1 MDSTEVTVL
10 LVYSTST
17 VGTMPKVFSDQP
29 QLKINV
35 LRITITM
42 LSI

>member
-1 MDSTEVTVL
+1 MNSTGATVL

-17 VGTMPKVFSDQP
+17 VDTMPKVFSDQP

-42 LSI
+42 LSV

>member
-1 MDSTEVTVL
+1 MDSTRAIVL
-10 LVYSTST
+10 LVYSTGT
-17 VGTMPKVFSDQP
+17 VTTMPKVFSDQP

-42 LSI
+42 LSV

>member
-1 MDSTEVTVL
+1 MDSTGAIVL
-10 LVYSTST
+10 LVYSIGT
-17 VGTMPKVFSDQP
+17 VATMPKVFSDQP

-42 LSI
+42 LSV

>member
-1 MDSTEVTVL
+1 MDNTGATVL
-10 LVYSTST
+10 LVYSTGT
-17 VGTMPKVFSDQP
+17 VATMPKVFSDQQ

-42 LSI
+42 LSV

>member
-1 MDSTEVTVL
+1 MDSIGATVL
-10 LVYSTST
+10 LVYST
-17 VGTMPKVFSDQP
+17 GTITKMPKVFNDQP

-42 LSI
+42 LSV